1 MRDGRG
7 IIFSWRCQLLP
18 NFNLSRKNVTKH
30 IQLQPVL
37 SDPWQPQCV
46 RLSLWSLPATS
57 VLPGKYHQKYKK
69 SYLNYTKA
77 VSFWD
82 NDVFWKW
89 RRKMLYI
96 NTDVSLSSKI
106 YFWGRFDG
114 IEGDN
119 SNLSNPSSCL
129 CHALPCLRW
138 LCHTSQQT
146 RTWAHYIGVSVFSL
160 WFLLDMSAF
169 PRVDL
174 SNVFYVFGRSLYNL
188 IQFEALHFSS
198 QI

>member
-1 MRDGRG
+1 MD
-7 IIFSWRCQLLP
+7 ITYFSLEDANFCL
-18 NFNLSRKNVTKH
+18 NFNLSRKNGTKQ

-57 VLPGKYHQKYKK
+57 VLPGKYHQKYKQ
-69 SYLNYTKA
+69 SYLNYMKA
-77 VSFWD
+77 VSFWG
-82 NDVFWKW
+82 NNVFWK
-89 RRKMLYI
+89 RRRRLLHI
-96 NTDVSLSSKI
+96 NTNVSLISKI
-106 YFWGRFDG
+106 YEDALNFDD
-114 IEGDN
+114 IRGDN

-146 RTWAHYIGVSVFSL
+146 RTWAHYIRVSVFSL

>member
-1 MRDGRG
+1 MRLF
-7 IIFSWRCQLLP
+7 IFLMIFSREDRGCGQA
-18 NFNLSRKNVTKH
+18 SER
-30 IQLQPVL
+30 Q
-37 SDPWQPQCV
+37 
-46 RLSLWSLPATS
+46 
-57 VLPGKYHQKYKK
+57 

-77 VSFWD
+77 VSFWR
-82 NDVFWKW
+82 NDAFWK
-89 RRKMLYI
+89 RRRRLLYI
-96 NTDVSLSSKI
+96 NTNDSFSSKI
-106 YFWGRFDG
+106 FFWAHFDD
-114 IEGDN
+114 IESDN

-129 CHALPCLRW
+129 CNALPCLRW

-146 RTWAHYIGVSVFSL
+146 RTWAHYIRVFVFSL
-160 WFLLDMSAF
+160 WFLLNMFAF